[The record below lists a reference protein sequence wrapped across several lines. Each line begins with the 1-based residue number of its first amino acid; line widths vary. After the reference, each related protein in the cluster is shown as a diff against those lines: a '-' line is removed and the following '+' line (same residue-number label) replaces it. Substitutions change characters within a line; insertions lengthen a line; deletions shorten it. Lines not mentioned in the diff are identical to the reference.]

1 MTNAHEVYL
10 KKLSNYRKIIKMTR
24 GLVLILFLSI
34 WELAARLDLIDEFF
48 FSSPMG
54 ITKWYYKAIT
64 TGELFTHIG
73 CTLFETILSFFL
85 VMFFSIMI
93 ASILWFSKPLADI
106 FEPSLV
112 ILNSLPKSALAPLII
127 VWLGTGTKTIVIAG
141 ISVAVFGSVINL
153 FTQFKQTDEEREKL
167 IITLGG
173 SRLDV
178 YKKIV
183 LPYSVP
189 TLINLM
195 KVNIGLSLVGVIIG
209 EFLAARKGLGY
220 LIIYGTQVFKLDMVI
235 SAIILLCFIAYGLYF
250 LIQILE
256 RHIPFMMEE

>member
-54 ITKWYYKAIT
+54 IAKWYYKTIT

>member
-1 MTNAHEVYL
+1 
-10 KKLSNYRKIIKMTR
+10 
-24 GLVLILFLSI
+24 
-34 WELAARLDLIDEFF
+34 
-48 FSSPMG
+48 
-54 ITKWYYKAIT
+54 
-64 TGELFTHIG
+64 
-73 CTLFETILSFFL
+73 
-85 VMFFSIMI
+85 MFFSIFI

-173 SRLDV
+173 NRLDV

-256 RHIPFMMEE
+256 KHIPFMMEE